1 MEKCVSHKCM
11 IIFKE
16 SNFIL
21 LLKMSGIIF
30 YVIYMFT
37 ITFNTILLL
46 INIYYICCISVCS
59 HFQLKKKSHLSFV

>member
-1 MEKCVSHKCM
+1 MEKCVCHKCM
-11 IIFKE
+11 IICKE
-16 SNFIL
+16 SHFIL

-46 INIYYICCISVCS
+46 IKYLLY
-59 HFQLKKKSHLSFV
+59 LLHLHLFSFSI